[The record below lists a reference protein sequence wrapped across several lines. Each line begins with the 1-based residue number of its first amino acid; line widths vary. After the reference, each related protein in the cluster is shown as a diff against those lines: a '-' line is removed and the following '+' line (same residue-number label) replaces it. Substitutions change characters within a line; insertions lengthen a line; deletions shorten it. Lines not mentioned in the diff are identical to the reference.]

1 MTSLACLNGQHLPA
15 EGAKVSVW
23 DRGFLFGDS
32 VYEVFRLCQG
42 RCWLEEDHYGRLRR
56 SLAGLEFS
64 GYDFDRLAQRVRG
77 TIEASGIREGIVYIQ
92 ITRGVAPRRHHFPG
106 PDVPPT
112 ELIVVWPY
120 DDAPTAQLRETG
132 VSAVSQPDLRWKR
145 CNVKSTNLLPN
156 VLANEAAHRAAAFE
170 AILVGPEGLVSEA
183 THSSLLWA
191 REGRLEGTPEG
202 PGILPGTTRKL
213 VLHLAGDEG
222 IPFAESTIT
231 LADLLRADEVML
243 VGTTIEVLP
252 IVRIDDCSLSGGRPG
267 PLARRLQSAYRRAVD
282 RWLGSPS

>member
-1 MTSLACLNGQHLPA
+1 MTSLACLNGQQMAA

-23 DRGFLFGDS
+23 DRGFLLGDS
-32 VYEVFRLCQG
+32 VYEVFRLYQG
-42 RCWLEEDHYGRLRR
+42 RCWLEDDHYGRLRR
-56 SLAGLEFS
+56 SLNALEFVNH
-64 GYDFDRLAQRVRG
+64 DFDRLTRRVRG

-92 ITRGVAPRRHHFPG
+92 ITRGVAPRHHRFPG
-106 PDVPPT
+106 PDVEPT

-120 DDAPTAQLRETG
+120 DDGPTAQLRETG
-132 VSAVSQPDLRWKR
+132 VSAISQPDLRWKR

-156 VLANEAAHRAAAFE
+156 VLANEAAHRADAFE
-170 AILVGPEGLVSEA
+170 AILIGNDGLVSEA
-183 THSSLLWA
+183 THSSVLWA

-213 VLHLAGDEG
+213 VLHLAEDEG
-222 IPFAESTIT
+222 ITFAESTIT
-231 LADLLRADEVML
+231 LPDLLHSDEVML

-252 IVRIDDCSLSGGRPG
+252 IVRIDDSSLSGGRPG

-282 RWLGSPS
+282 RWLSAAP